1 MKTTYS
7 TADKKRV
14 ETVITR
20 IAEDQVRSE
29 APSLYPTDYSLQ
41 WCISAVKKYRI
52 KLTISIIV
60 LFALVTLIE
69 IGLWKAITIH
79 GEGWLTTAVLIVLA
93 AFSLIPLLGK
103 ILSPGDKVEKLVF
116 EVEYRV
122 RKFHQ
127 LGNEFVTKL
136 ISTSPD
142 RKSLGVSSIQ
152 TLKSDARLA
161 VQSVLVDQI
170 TKYLDMEGRG
180 AFGTK
185 RLRKKL
191 GTLHKRA
198 VALEIG
204 IDKEI
209 KTYFA
214 KVPKVV
220 YLHDIHLA

>member
-1 MKTTYS
+1 MKTQPS
-7 TADKKRV
+7 ADKQRV
-14 ETVITR
+14 KTVITR
-20 IAEDQVRSE
+20 IAEDQIRSE

-52 KLTISIIV
+52 KLAIGIIV
-60 LFALVTLIE
+60 LFAIATLIE
-69 IGLWKAITIH
+69 IGVWKLLTVH
-79 GEGWLTTAVLIVLA
+79 RVGWFGVAALIVIG
-93 AFSLIPLLGK
+93 AFSFIPLLGK
-103 ILSPGDKVEKLVF
+103 MLSPGDKVEKLVF
-116 EVEYRV
+116 EVEYREH
-122 RKFHQ
+122 KFRQ
-127 LGNEFVTKL
+127 LGSEFVTKL

-142 RKSLGVSSIQ
+142 RKSLGGSSIQ

-170 TKYLDMEGRG
+170 SKYLDMEGRG

-209 KTYFA
+209 KTYFS

-220 YLHDIHLA
+220 VIHDLHLA